1 MYWRG
6 AGSAAV
12 AATMVVY
19 SMAPNCWRVAATWA
33 TVAAR
38 WPMAT

>member
-1 MYWRG
+1 MYCSG

-19 SMAPNCWRVAATWA
+19 SIAPNCCRVAATWA
-33 TVAAR
+33 TVEAR
-38 WPMAT
+38 WPTAT